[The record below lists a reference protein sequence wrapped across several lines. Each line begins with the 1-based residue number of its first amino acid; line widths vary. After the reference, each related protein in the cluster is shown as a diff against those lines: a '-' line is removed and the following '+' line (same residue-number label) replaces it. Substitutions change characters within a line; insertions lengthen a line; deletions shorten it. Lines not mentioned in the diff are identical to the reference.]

1 MDRGGIGSHD
11 RKERAYYLELHVLV
25 PVLRRLA
32 DLVHNG
38 VDEPPGKSS
47 VALWLLIVRVEAII
61 WVVAVQQPMRHKL
74 LNMVEDLLGKT
85 RYLGIQRQLH
95 EAEVFVR
102 AENLIIS
109 VGLDLL
115 DRIAAQ
121 VSELLALLWNCLTD
135 LIKAPYQQLLVEHE
149 VGAQLALFTGISR
162 FRVSL
167 HFS

>member
-61 WVVAVQQPMRHKL
+61 WVVTVQQPMRHKL

-115 DRIAAQ
+115 DRIKRLGIELGHVERRLGHIGGDDFHAGASLGQRDGNAPAA
-121 VSELLALLWNCLTD
+121 
-135 LIKAPYQQLLVEHE
+135 
-149 VGAQLALFTGISR
+149 GAKIEDDW
-162 FRVSL
+162 
-167 HFS
+167 